1 MIKTE
6 EEYEAA
12 LKRLAALMD
21 AEYGTPEG
29 EELDYLADEVNAY
42 ESLYIPI

>member
-1 MIKTE
+1 MIKTK
-6 EEYEAA
+6 EEYEAG
-12 LKRLAALMD
+12 LERLYELMD

-42 ESLYIPI
+42 ESWYIPI